1 MTIGDITLDAHWWWL
16 IIAVILGVAELLVP
30 GVFLI
35 WLSAAAAI
43 TGLVALLG
51 GPPVAYQFI
60 IFAALALI
68 TTWMGRRWYLA
79 HPVQSNDPLLNDRAA
94 RLVGQTVTVS
104 VAIEGGEGRVRVG
117 DGEWPA
123 RGPDSPVGAR
133 LRIVEVKHGCVIVE
147 PASKALT

>member
-16 IIAVILGVAELLVP
+16 IIAVVLGVLELLIP

-43 TGLVALLG
+43 TGLVALIL

-60 IFAALALI
+60 IFAGLALV
-68 TTWMGRRWYLA
+68 TTWAGRRWYLA
-79 HPVQSNDPLLNDRAA
+79 HPVHSSDPLLNDRGA
-94 RLVGQTVTVS
+94 RLVGEIVTVS
-104 VAIEGGEGRVRVG
+104 TAIAGGEGRVRIG

-123 RGPDSPVGAR
+123 RGVDAEVGTR
-133 LRIVEVKHGCVIVE
+133 MRIVEIKQGCAIVE
-147 PASKALT
+147 PL